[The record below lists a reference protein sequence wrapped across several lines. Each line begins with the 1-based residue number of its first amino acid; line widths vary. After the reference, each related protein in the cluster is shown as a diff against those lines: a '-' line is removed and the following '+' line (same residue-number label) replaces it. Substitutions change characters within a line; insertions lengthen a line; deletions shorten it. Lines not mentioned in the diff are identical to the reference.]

1 MEAMSL
7 AVVNARASLG
17 LEAPPVVVEVH
28 ITGGLPKTSIV
39 GLPETA
45 VKESKDRVRSAIITA
60 RITYPN
66 RRITVNLA
74 PADLPKEGGRFDL
87 AIAIGILAALGQ
99 IPLNALKRHEFIG
112 ELALTGA
119 LRPVR
124 SVLTTALKARDSER
138 ALVLPFEDADEAA
151 LVRGA
156 SVLPARS
163 LLEVCAHL
171 CGETPIT
178 PRVTRNGFTPPHDG
192 YEDIEDV
199 RGQYRAKRAL
209 EIAAAGAHNLLFIG
223 PPGTGKTMLAT
234 RLPGVLPCMSE
245 TEALETAAVRSV
257 STLPFKPEHWGRRPF
272 RAPHHTAS
280 AVSLV
285 GGGTQPRPGEAS
297 LAHNGVLF
305 LDELPEFDRRVLE
318 SLREPLESGRITISR
333 AARQAE
339 YPARFQLVAAM
350 NPCPCGHLGD
360 LSRACRCT
368 AEQIQRY
375 RARISGPLLDRID
388 LHVEVPRPKAPAGE
402 GSASVTSAAVAARV
416 SAARQMQLRR
426 TDCANAWLQPKA
438 IDAICRLGPAERRL
452 LNTAVGKFGLSERA
466 RHRVL
471 KVARTI
477 ADLAADAEINDA
489 HLSEAIGFRVLDR
502 HAENG

>member
-1 MEAMSL
+1 MSL
-7 AVVNARASLG
+7 AVVNTRASLG

-28 ITGGLPKTSIV
+28 LTGGLPKTSIV

-45 VKESKDRVRSAIITA
+45 VKESRDRVRSAIINA
-60 RITYPN
+60 CVNYPN

-87 AIAIGILAALGQ
+87 PIAIGILAALGQ
-99 IPLNALKRHEFIG
+99 IPSDDLNRYEFIG
-112 ELALTGA
+112 ELALTGE
-119 LRPVR
+119 LRPVG
-124 SVLTTALKARDSER
+124 SVLTTALMARACEHR
-138 ALVLPFEDADEAA
+138 LVLPATDAEEAVLA
-151 LVRGA
+151 RGA
-156 SVLPARS
+156 RVLPASS

-171 CGETPIT
+171 SGETLIA
-178 PRVTRNGFTPPHDG
+178 PRAARDDFTPPRDG
-192 YEDIEDV
+192 YEAIEDV

-209 EIAAAGAHNLLFIG
+209 EIAAAGGHNLLFIG

-234 RLPGVLPCMSE
+234 RLPGVLPPMSE

-257 STLPFKPEHWGRRPF
+257 STLPFSPKLWGRRPF

-280 AVSLV
+280 AVALV
-285 GGGTQPRPGEAS
+285 GGGTRPRPGEAS

-318 SLREPLESGRITISR
+318 ALREPLESGRITISR

-360 LSRACRCT
+360 ALRACRCT
-368 AEQIQRY
+368 SEQIHRY

-388 LHVEVPRPKAPAGE
+388 LHVEVPRPKPPATDKPAP
-402 GSASVTSAAVAARV
+402 VTSAAVAARV
-416 SAARQMQLRR
+416 KAARARQLER
-426 TDCANAWLQPKA
+426 AGVPNAWLAPKL
-438 IDAICRLGPAERRL
+438 IDQACRLGRSERSL
-452 LNTAVGKFGLSERA
+452 LDAAVRRFGLSERA
-466 RHRVL
+466 RHRAL

-477 ADLAADAEINDA
+477 ADLAEESDIRSN
-489 HLSEAIGFRVLDR
+489 HLSEAIAFRILDR
-502 HAENG
+502 HLEDR